1 MKKEHRIIMLPS
13 EKPSQILFDTV
24 GQELVYNPPVPQKMT
39 VNVKPQHLYIL
50 SDEKFKEGDKLYSNG
65 DIFEATKEMVD
76 KIMPDGY
83 VLGMYPKK
91 IIATT
96 DAELHYN
103 KIVEE
108 DMHMYKESLPHI
120 PQHIIEA
127 YVKKPFD
134 KVMVEYYDECKV
146 IDKDGVEMPNAF
158 SGIPRDYD
166 KAKKLCNNLNKNG
179 EFSPYQV
186 VQTPKLNQDGTL
198 AVSLIKE
205 KMYSN
210 ESRKQLIRDFH
221 QIVDDTWDEED
232 VEKWIKENL

>member
-1 MKKEHRIIMLPS
+1 MKKEHQIIMLPS
-13 EKPSQILFDTV
+13 DKQQENVLCVAHKQLFFSE
-24 GQELVYNPPVPQKMT
+24 GLVSPGGDIM
-39 VNVKPQHLYIL
+39 PQHLYIL
-50 SDEKFKEGDKLYSNG
+50 SDEDIKKGDWFINLGSGGHPGVAIYRANSENSKAINEFK
-65 DIFEATKEMVD
+65 
-76 KIMPDGY
+76 
-83 VLGMYPKK
+83 YPEIKK

-134 KVMVEYYDECKV
+134 KVMVEYLTKLEKGTDLGNECDYIV
-146 IDKDGVEMPNAF
+146 PDK
-158 SGIPRDYD
+158 
-166 KAKKLCNNLNKNG
+166 
-179 EFSPYQV
+179 
-186 VQTPKLNQDGTL
+186 PKLNQDGTL

>member
-1 MKKEHRIIMLPS
+1 MKKEHQIIMLPS
-13 EKPSQILFDTV
+13 DKQQENVLCVAHKQLFFSE
-24 GQELVYNPPVPQKMT
+24 GLVSPGGDIM
-39 VNVKPQHLYIL
+39 PQHLYIL

-96 DAELHYN
+96 DIELHYN
-103 KIVEE
+103 KVVEE

-134 KVMVEYYDECKV
+134 EVEVEYEIKKGLTRITMTPYNK
-146 IDKDGVEMPNAF
+146 
-158 SGIPRDYD
+158 GI
-166 KAKKLCNNLNKNG
+166 K
-179 EFSPYQV
+179 
-186 VQTPKLNQDGTL
+186 PKLNQDGTL
-198 AVSLIKE
+198 AVSLIRE